1 MHGIEEPPC
10 LTGRVLII
18 GFGRFGQVVSQP
30 LLARDVDISI
40 IDADV
45 DMIRAAG
52 NFGFKVYYGD
62 GTRLDVLRTSGAGK
76 ADAILVCID
85 KPQLADRIVELA
97 KHEFPQARL
106 YVRSFDRG
114 HTLRLIQ
121 AGVDYQIRE
130 TFESAMV
137 FGENVLRGLGY
148 DAGEI
153 SETMADVRQRDADRL
168 GLQLIGGI
176 TAGRSL
182 MRNNQATPEPAP
194 LVRPKHESRGLNPE
208 AAQAIDDDPPPA

>member
-1 MHGIEEPPC
+1 
-10 LTGRVLII
+10 VLII

-85 KPQLADRIVELA
+85 KPALADRIVELA
-97 KHEFPQARL
+97 KNEFPQARL

-114 HTLRLIQ
+114 HSLRLIQ

-130 TFESAMV
+130 TLESAMV
-137 FGENVLRGLGY
+137 FGEHVLRGLGY
-148 DAGEI
+148 APEEI
-153 SETMADVRQRDADRL
+153 AATLADVRQRDADRL

-182 MRNNQATPEPAP
+182 MRNNQSTPEPAP
-194 LVRPKHESRGLNPE
+194 LTRPKHGAKVLNPE
-208 AAQAIDDDPPPA
+208 DVQAIAANGTGDAPVP